1 MNPQTSTEPV
11 TDNPN
16 GVVLVNGV
24 DESRLTPELIERVS
38 KLSRG
43 GLIELSQ
50 LIDDNLGD
58 GEFLDMGA
66 IPQPSREEIH
76 RRIDAIRRGESK
88 TYTVE
93 ETLAYL
99 RSREWRDGQS

>member
-38 KLSRG
+38 KLSRD
-43 GLIELSQ
+43 GLIELSE
-50 LIDDNLGD
+50 LIDHNLDD

-66 IPQPSREEIH
+66 IPQPSREEIQ

-99 RSREWRDGQS
+99 DGLCGQGTS

>member
-1 MNPQTSTEPV
+1 MNTRTSTDQV

-16 GVVLVNGV
+16 VVAPGHVVEG
-24 DESRLTPELIERVS
+24 DDLTPELIERVS

-50 LIDDNLGD
+50 LIDDNLDD
-58 GEFLDMGA
+58 GEFPDMSA
-66 IPQPSREEIH
+66 IPQPSREEIR

-99 RSREWRDGQS
+99 DGLCRQEPS